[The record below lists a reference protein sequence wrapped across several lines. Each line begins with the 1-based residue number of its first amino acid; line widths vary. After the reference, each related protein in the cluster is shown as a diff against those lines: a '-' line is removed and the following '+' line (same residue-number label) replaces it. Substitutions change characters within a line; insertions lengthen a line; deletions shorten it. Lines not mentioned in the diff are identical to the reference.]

1 MKLILEKTPA
11 ERFQL
16 GMRLIESGRKMLE
29 TRLLAERPG
38 LTRGEL
44 AVAVFECC
52 HGHLFSPEARQK
64 VAASILAWHEA
75 DREGR

>member
-1 MKLILEKTPA
+1 MKLILDKTPA

-29 TRLLAERPG
+29 TRLMAERPD

-44 AVAVFECC
+44 TVAIFERC
-52 HGHLFSPEARQK
+52 HGHLFSPEARQR
-64 VAASILAWHEA
+64 VAASILDWHR
-75 DREGR
+75 DKEGLV